1 MSTVEHPTEP
11 LEAEHAGEH
20 VEHATAAHHDA
31 THDSQHPP
39 DRLYVGI
46 AAILFVLT
54 AMEVST
60 YYLDYG
66 VIFLPLLLTLMSI
79 KFVLVVLFFMHLKF
93 DAKIFGRLFW
103 AGFFLAVAVYTV
115 ALATFKFFINT

>member
-1 MSTVEHPTEP
+1 MSSVGHPTEA
-11 LEAEHAGEH
+11 LGAEHAGEH
-20 VEHATAAHHDA
+20 VEHATAVHHDA
-31 THDSQHPP
+31 THDAEHPP
-39 DRLYVGI
+39 DRLYVAI
-46 AAILFVLT
+46 AAVLFVLT

-60 YYLDYG
+60 YYIDYG
-66 VIFLPLLLTLMSI
+66 IIFLPLLLTLMSI

-115 ALATFKFFINT
+115 TLATFEFFINT